1 MVELSGR
8 AEEAGRVW
16 AGVWTGG
23 ELETS
28 GSTGPERQARQQGS
42 PPRGCPSGDSKE

>member
-1 MVELSGR
+1 MELSGR

-16 AGVWTGG
+16 AGVWTGD

-28 GSTGPERQARQQGS
+28 GSTGPEGS
-42 PPRGCPSGDSKE
+42 LGSKAAPAGGCLSGDSKE